1 MSFIRRRA
9 LPYTDGRA
17 MMMNEILGAIRL
29 VKMYA
34 WEESFKKR
42 IHEVSRF
49 FLFDYG
55 FYPQIYQ
62 AGRPQLDLPRNDIA
76 RAVFIC
82 RFNFP
87 FFCVF
92 V

>member
-49 FLFDYG
+49 FYSTMVFTRRSTRLV
-55 FYPQIYQ
+55 
-62 AGRPQLDLPRNDIA
+62 GRQLDLPRNDIV
-76 RAVFIC
+76 VFIC